1 MKWKT
6 GQAVGGESGV
16 IWMFPIF
23 GLISRT
29 GEQVVGVVVYDG
41 ISCLFSLQTIETQ
54 LDILT
59 KKKKK
64 KNESKKFP
72 KPQNETECVGGVFFP
87 SAEFLNRFGFQ
98 WQCQKEKEKNKS

>member
-64 KNESKKFP
+64 KKMNQKNFP
-72 KPQNETECVGGVFFP
+72 NHRLLRQNVLGGFF
-87 SAEFLNRFGFQ
+87 SLG
-98 WQCQKEKEKNKS
+98 